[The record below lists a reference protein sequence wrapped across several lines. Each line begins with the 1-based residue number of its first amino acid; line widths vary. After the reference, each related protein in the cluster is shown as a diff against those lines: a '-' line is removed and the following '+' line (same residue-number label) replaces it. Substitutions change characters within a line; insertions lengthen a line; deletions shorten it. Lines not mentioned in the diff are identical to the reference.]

1 MNGGVFVGW
10 GVNRQVDEGE
20 RASVCGLGVQ
30 IARWMRV
37 NGRVF
42 VVWGCKSPGG

>member
-20 RASVCGLGVQ
+20 RASVCGLGS
-30 IARWMRV
+30 
-37 NGRVF
+37 
-42 VVWGCKSPGG
+42 KSPGG

>member
-20 RASVCGLGVQ
+20 RASVCGS
-30 IARWMRV
+30 
-37 NGRVF
+37 
-42 VVWGCKSPGG
+42 KSPGG